1 MNSTSNRNLFARR
14 ALAAACVAGLAS
26 GGVAQAA
33 GQGPESWREFA
44 RRNIMP
50 DYAWNDAPTAKSLA
64 PTLRDQVFGT
74 QRHRVTFALSD
85 AKASVQ
91 RSLSLSLSEA
101 ASSGLGYGSTTSTA
115 PVDLATRAAPVRS
128 QFFDATFQQEVE
140 NLGRLGVTAL
150 VARQQFA
157 TPGLGLMRGFH
168 DPYASIVGERQP
180 ITEMVTGHGVRFD
193 YRVPVGDR
201 VAWAW
206 SAQSRLDMS
215 SFESVRG
222 IYGEPGDFDL
232 PARLG
237 GQLEWQ
243 AFSGVSFALGMERVY
258 FSKIT
263 PFTSTALPTRLLS
276 LMADG
281 NAPAFAWRDLTV
293 YSAETR
299 INDRWQGQW
308 VLRYT
313 TRQQPSPTSALYQ
326 RALDP
331 EYTDTNL
338 ALGYRRGLSR
348 AGELALTASY
358 APSMAFL
365 GPGPVFSSNT
375 YSRGS
380 VAEFEAS
387 WIVPF

>member
-1 MNSTSNRNLFARR
+1 MNSTSNLNLFARR
-14 ALAAACVAGLAS
+14 ALAAACIVGVS
-26 GGVAQAA
+26 GVSVAQAA
-33 GQGPESWREFA
+33 GHGPESWREFA
-44 RRNIMP
+44 RRSIMP
-50 DYAWNDAPTAKSLA
+50 DYAWNDAPTARSLA
-64 PTLRDQVFGT
+64 PTLRDQVIGG

-91 RSLSLSLSEA
+91 RSLSLSLGE
-101 ASSGLGYGSTTSTA
+101 ASSSGVGYGSSIPA
-115 PVDLATRAAPVRS
+115 ALDLTRRAAPVRS
-128 QFFDATFQQEVE
+128 QFFDATFQQDVE
-140 NLGRLGVTAL
+140 RFGRFGVSAL

-168 DPYASIVGERQP
+168 DPHASAMGELQP
-180 ITEMVTGHGVRFD
+180 IAETVTGHGVRFD
-193 YRVPVGDR
+193 YRLPVGNR

-206 SAQSRLDMS
+206 SAQSRLEMN

-243 AFSGVSFALGMERVY
+243 ASSGVSFALGMERVY
-258 FSKIT
+258 FSQIT
-263 PFTSTALPTRLLS
+263 PFTSTALPARLLS

-281 NAPAFAWRDLTV
+281 NAPSLAWRDLTV
-293 YSAETR
+293 YLAETR
-299 INDRWQGQW
+299 IDDRWQGQW

-313 TRQQPSPTSALYQ
+313 TRQQPAPTSALYQ
-326 RALDP
+326 RALSS

-338 ALGYRRGLSR
+338 ALGYRRALSR

-365 GPGPVFSSNT
+365 GPGPVFASNT
-375 YSRGS
+375 YSRGA

>member
-1 MNSTSNRNLFARR
+1 MNNTSNPHLFARC
-14 ALAAACVAGLAS
+14 ALAAACIAGLAA
-26 GGVAQAA
+26 GGVAQAG

-44 RRNIMP
+44 RRSIMP
-50 DYAWNDAPTAKSLA
+50 DYAWSNAPAAKSLA
-64 PTLRDQVFGT
+64 PTLRDQVFGA

-85 AKASVQ
+85 GRASVQ
-91 RSLSLSLSEA
+91 RSLMLSLGESTP
-101 ASSGLGYGSTTSTA
+101 GTGYGASAAPTALDLTTRS
-115 PVDLATRAAPVRS
+115 APVRS

-140 NLGRLGVTAL
+140 NLGRFGVSAL

-157 TPGLGLMRGFH
+157 TPGLGLMQGFH
-168 DPYASIVGERQP
+168 DPRAVASREFHPVAES
-180 ITEMVTGHGVRFD
+180 VTGHGVRFD

-201 VAWAW
+201 AAWAW
-206 SAQSRLDMS
+206 SAQSKLEMS
-215 SFESVRG
+215 AFESVRG

-243 AFSGVSFALGMERVY
+243 AFPGVSFALGMERVY
-258 FSKIT
+258 FSQIT

-281 NAPAFAWRDLTV
+281 NAPMFAWRDLTV

-299 INDRWQGQW
+299 IDDRWQGQW

-313 TRQQPSPTSALYQ
+313 TRQQPAPTSTLYQ
-326 RALDP
+326 RALSS

-338 ALGYRRGLSR
+338 AIGYRRGLSR

-365 GPGPVFSSNT
+365 GPGPVFASHT
-375 YSRGS
+375 YSRGA

-387 WIVPF
+387 WILPF

>member
-1 MNSTSNRNLFARR
+1 MAKKQGAIGKRRQPAFFSLTSCCLFAILAPVQGCHRAMNSTSNRNLFARR

-44 RRNIMP
+44 RRSIMP

-91 RSLSLSLSEA
+91 RSLTLSLSEA

-115 PVDLATRAAPVRS
+115 PVDLVTRAAPVRS

-168 DPYASIVGERQP
+168 DPYAAIVGERQP

-243 AFSGVSFALGMERVY
+243 AFSGVVVR
-258 FSKIT
+258 
-263 PFTSTALPTRLLS
+263 TRHGAGLLQQDHAVHQHRAAHAPAV
-276 LMADG
+276 ADG
-281 NAPAFAWRDLTV
+281 
-293 YSAETR
+293 
-299 INDRWQGQW
+299 RWQRPG
-308 VLRYT
+308 VC
-313 TRQQPSPTSALYQ
+313 
-326 RALDP
+326 
-331 EYTDTNL
+331 L
-338 ALGYRRGLSR
+338 ARPDG
-348 AGELALTASY
+348 
-358 APSMAFL
+358 
-365 GPGPVFSSNT
+365 VFGRN
-375 YSRGS
+375 
-380 VAEFEAS
+380 
-387 WIVPF
+387 PDQ